1 MPTTASL
8 CACAAALVL
17 ASALPSVEGSLRG
30 RGDVNIGTGSSAIDL
45 MGVNGGLIATSSSG
59 RIRVSGAPGA
69 LWQVTSGSGSFD
81 LDFDSSSKLTLDARS
96 GSGSVSVD
104 AIRIALR

>member
-1 MPTTASL
+1 
-8 CACAAALVL
+8 
-17 ASALPSVEGSLRG
+17 
-30 RGDVNIGTGSSAIDL
+30 VNIGTGSSAIDL

-104 AIRIALR
+104 GSTLPGSTSKGSASGTIGGSIRIPCAERLAEAGLSTRL